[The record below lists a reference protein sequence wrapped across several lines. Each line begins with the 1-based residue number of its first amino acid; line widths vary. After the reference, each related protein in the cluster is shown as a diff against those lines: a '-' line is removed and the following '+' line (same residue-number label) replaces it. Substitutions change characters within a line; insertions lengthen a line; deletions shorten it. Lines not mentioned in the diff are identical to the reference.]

1 MNSQKL
7 KALIVMFDKKQ
18 ENLADALGI
27 SLSRLNAK
35 INENNA
41 EFNQCEIMAIKKRYN
56 LSDAEVGEIFFNTF
70 VS

>member
-35 INENNA
+35 INENT
-41 EFNQCEIMAIKKRYN
+41 I
-56 LSDAEVGEIFFNTF
+56 IFCTI
-70 VS
+70 